1 MEDAGQWPLT
11 MNVEVVLDGAIF
23 KSFQAQNVAANLAR
37 ILTEQAR
44 TPRTAVTVEI
54 SELSAAGWPDAMVAD
69 DASDEALD
77 EWLEAYLRSRAEQ
90 GSDTGKRRGPGQYTL
105 FLLSGH
111 GVSASDRA
119 FAPHSAASYLGTA
132 CQSRTD
138 SARRPTWAAGTGG
151 RRVPTV
157 ICSQVDRTDEHA
169 VLGKH
174 RHAWIRTFDAP
185 EWVSRC
191 SAIPRLTQT
200 PTPCHRHTHPH
211 AHTHTRTRTHRHT
224 QTQTHT
230 HTHTQA
236 VPHPA
241 RCHAHPH

>member
-1 MEDAGQWPLT
+1 

-185 EWVSRC
+185 EWVSC

-200 PTPCHRHTHPH
+200 PTPCHRHTHTRARARARTH
-211 AHTHTRTRTHRHT
+211 AHASTDTD
-224 QTQTHT
+224 
-230 HTHTQA
+230 THTQA